1 MSEMQVAHDFVRES
15 DALHALLRPLDDA
28 AFAEATLFKG
38 WSINRVLRH
47 LHFWNYAAHLSLTE
61 PAQFDNLM
69 GQLTKKSAGRGSR
82 GSKKAAANADM
93 SAAMEA
99 METQFADGAEG
110 RLLCDLWRGFYRPM
124 GLRFAETSP
133 KTRVRW
139 AGPDMSARSSITAR
153 LMETWSHG
161 QAVYDALGAEREAH
175 DYIKNIAVLG
185 VNTFGWSFRVHGH
198 EVPETPPYLALTAP
212 SGAVWEWHEKSE
224 SDYIK
229 GPAQDFCQVV
239 TQCRN
244 IADVGLEVRGEVAT
258 RWMAE
263 AQCFAGGPETPPP
276 PGARHKKA

>member
-1 MSEMQVAHDFVRES
+1 MSEMQVAHDFVSES
-15 DALHALLRPLDDA
+15 ELLYALLRPLADEDFA
-28 AFAEATLFKG
+28 APTLFKD

-47 LHFWNYAAHLSLTE
+47 LHFWNYAADVSLTKPE
-61 PAQFDNLM
+61 QFDALM
-69 GQLTKKSAGRGSR
+69 ERLTRNSADA
-82 GSKKAAANADM
+82 KNM
-93 SAAMEA
+93 SAAMQAVE
-99 METQFADGAEG
+99 EEFADGAEG
-110 RLLCDLWRGFYRPM
+110 QTLCALWRGYYRPM
-124 GLRFAETSP
+124 GLRFAESNP

-153 LMETWSHG
+153 LMETWSHA
-161 QAVYDALGAEREAH
+161 QAVYDVLGKDREAK

-198 EVPETPPYLALTAP
+198 DVPAAKPYLALIAP
-212 SGAVWEWHEKSE
+212 SGALWEWHDKSE

-229 GPAQDFCQVV
+229 GAAQDFCQVV

-244 IADVGLEVRGEVAT
+244 IADVALEVKGETAT

-276 PGARHKKA
+276 PGARRKKT